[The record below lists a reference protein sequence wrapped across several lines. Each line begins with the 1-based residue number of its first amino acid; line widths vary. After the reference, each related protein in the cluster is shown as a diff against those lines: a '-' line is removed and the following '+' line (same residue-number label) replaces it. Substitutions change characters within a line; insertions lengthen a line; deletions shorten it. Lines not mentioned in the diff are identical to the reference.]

1 MWRVG
6 VISIFIATLHA
17 QDTIKTTNL
26 STAEDQSTRIIGG
39 NATTIEKYPFT
50 VQVLYNSQLSCG
62 GALITRRHVLS
73 AAHCFVASNGQQVS
87 PVYFSVRVGSTYL
100 NTGGTVHP
108 VSEVIIHQN
117 YNTPVRDYDIAV
129 MTLTSRVTLTSAVA
143 TAYIPSAGA
152 DVPDYALVTV
162 VGWGRTNA
170 SSSVAQA
177 STVLNEVQIYTVNQS
192 VCAARYAY
200 LQEITGDPYPITSN
214 MLCAGLLDVGGKD
227 ACQGDSG
234 GPLVRGGVLVG
245 VVSWGWG
252 CAQPLFPG
260 VFTRVSAFT
269 TWINDTVSGVPHAR
283 INAAASVQL
292 NLIIFTIGLIFIR

>member
-162 VGWGRTNA
+162 VGWGRTN
-170 SSSVAQA
+170 SSVAQA